1 MTGILVPE
9 VDWLVIV
16 VIIFFEEGL
25 GFSSV
30 SGVSVGS
37 KLLEEELSD
46 SGTRE
51 LIDEVWRDSD

>member
-1 MTGILVPE
+1 
-9 VDWLVIV
+9 V